1 MTRPSGSPR
10 RLVRNTK
17 REGLRRFRRTSPPRH
32 EPILRPNGV
41 SGFWFLVFGAWPH
54 LATRTCA
61 SCYWPR
67 RGSTCRRRLRGHS
80 RHPPRRSRRQQQPG
94 SCRSA
99 ALLSPR
105 CVRKQLLLDYCRS
118 THLRSSRYCCRSSC
132 STRWARPNAA
142 TRCAWRGCAVSVR
155 ARLAAVS
162 SARVRRVDARTS
174 ELEGAGREALRP
186 RAARVRVRRLRP
198 SNGC

>member
-1 MTRPSGSPR
+1 MLCYVSAAQR
-10 RLVRNTK
+10 RDGVR
-17 REGLRRFRRTSPPRH
+17 
-32 EPILRPNGV
+32 ILV
-41 SGFWFLVFGAWPH
+41 SGFSRMAAFSDAYVCELLLAEARQH
-54 LATRTCA
+54 L
-61 SCYWPR
+61 
-67 RGSTCRRRLRGHS
+67 
-80 RHPPRRSRRQQQPG
+80 PP
-94 SCRSA
+94 SA
-99 ALLSPR
+99 ARALSASATPLAEAAAAR
-105 CVRKQLLLDYCRS
+105 ELQVGRAALASVREEAAGCVRKQLLLDNSYCRS
-118 THLRSSRYCCRSSC
+118 AHLRSSRYCCRSSC

-162 SARVRRVDARTS
+162 SARVDARTS

>member
-1 MTRPSGSPR
+1 MLCYVMLCLRSP
-10 RLVRNTK
+10 TQ
-17 REGLRRFRRTSPPRH
+17 GWCPD
-32 EPILRPNGV
+32 
-41 SGFWFLVFGAWPH
+41 SGFWFLARWPH
-54 LATRTCA
+54 RTRPCA

-162 SARVRRVDARTS
+162 SARVDARTS

>member
-17 REGLRRFRRTSPPRH
+17 REGRRSFTTCPP
-32 EPILRPNGV
+32 PLRPRPRDGVRILV
-41 SGFWFLVFGAWPH
+41 SGFSRDGI
-54 LATRTCA
+54 ATRTCA

-105 CVRKQLLLDYCRS
+105 CVRKQLLSDNSYCRS
-118 THLRSSRYCCRSSC
+118 AHLRSSRYCCRSSC

-186 RAARVRVRRLRP
+186 RAARVRMRRLRP

>member
-17 REGLRRFRRTSPPRH
+17 REGLRRFRRTCAPPRH
-32 EPILRPNGV
+32 EPILRSPGDGVRILV
-41 SGFWFLVFGAWPH
+41 SGFSRMPH

-162 SARVRRVDARTS
+162 SARVDARTS